1 MGDLQLIEMMRR
13 PVDSE
18 VVIQNVEESSRRIRP
33 DFSWNGEALVS
44 NYCFFFAN
52 LRQCIT
58 DFVTRDGS
66 CSYLKLKCY

>member
-44 NYCFFFAN
+44 NYCFFF
-52 LRQCIT
+52 C
-58 DFVTRDGS
+58 
-66 CSYLKLKCY
+66 